1 MEKIEVP
8 VIKEYLEKFVEEKLS
23 NNELFIKTYGKNF
36 VNKRL
41 NKNLDK
47 VYIDKSRNDIAGCFG
62 MQDKSITLYL
72 LDDETLD
79 VKKIIEKIDD
89 NQFLKFVILHE
100 TVHAIFCKSELE
112 KKIQG
117 IKCGTGIMEIRN
129 DGTCVGKG
137 INEGMTNWICEKS
150 GVKAEL
156 YRVTTDCTRKLED
169 VIGEENMMKMARGN
183 IKRNVLK
190 QLGIDEEHCI
200 NLLSVFDQIIGA
212 EKIYDQLMN
221 IKNILIIYKDYQNLS
236 EKDQEMV
243 DKEYRKIKENRLY
256 KVILEFKNKKLQDSS
271 FIDMEIEC
279 YETAANNV
287 KKKVDMYVQKFNK
300 ELAYIKY
307 KLGMSKGRDS
317 IFKIKKENSF
327 KKKIADLSSYSNVE
341 IKDTK
346 SGYGEKRINK
356 DISKEI

>member
-1 MEKIEVP
+1 MELKKLLVG
-8 VIKEYLEKFVEEKLS
+8 VE
-23 NNELFIKTYGKNF
+23 
-36 VNKRL
+36 
-41 NKNLDK
+41 
-47 VYIDKSRNDIAGCFG
+47 
-62 MQDKSITLYL
+62 
-72 LDDETLD
+72 
-79 VKKIIEKIDD
+79 
-89 NQFLKFVILHE
+89 
-100 TVHAIFCKSELE
+100 
-112 KKIQG
+112 
-117 IKCGTGIMEIRN
+117 
-129 DGTCVGKG
+129 
-137 INEGMTNWICEKS
+137 
-150 GVKAEL
+150 GVKAES

-183 IKRNVLK
+183 IKRNVSK
-190 QLGIDEEHCI
+190 QLGIDEEQCI
-200 NLLSVFDQIIGA
+200 NLLSILDQIIGA

-243 DKEYRKIKENRLY
+243 DKEYRKIKEDPLY
-256 KVILEFKNKKLQDSS
+256 KVILEFKDKKSQDSS

-279 YETAANNV
+279 YETAVNNV

-327 KKKIADLSSYSNVE
+327 KKRIADLSSYSNVE

-346 SGYGEKRINK
+346 SGYEEKRINQ